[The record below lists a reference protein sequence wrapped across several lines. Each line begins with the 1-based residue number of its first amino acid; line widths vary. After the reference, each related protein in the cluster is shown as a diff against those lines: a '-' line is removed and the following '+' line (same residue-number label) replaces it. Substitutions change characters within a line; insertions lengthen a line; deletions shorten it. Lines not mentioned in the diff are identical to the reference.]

1 MLVTLFSLFNDRNM
15 YVWYPQMMKNYAEL
29 QAGAPIAHLAAGLKE
44 YKLEKRKKEVRKK
57 EKQKGKATAAA
68 DDEDGEEEDEDEEE
82 GAPAKKQKKDTASSK
97 KDKGKVK
104 DYRNKSG
111 LKKLKVVSE
120 ALRNALQCDPQLPR
134 NEVIECFHSSIP
146 FLYTILVPIIRS

>member
-1 MLVTLFSLFNDRNM
+1 
-15 YVWYPQMMKNYAEL
+15 MKNYAEL

-68 DDEDGEEEDEDEEE
+68 NDGDGEEEDEDEEE

-97 KDKGKVK
+97 KGKVK

-134 NEVIECFHSSIP
+134 NEVIECFHSSLP
-146 FLYTILVPIIRS
+146 FLYVLYLRIPY